1 MCPPQTPNM
10 SSSSSSSS
18 SRSWLLCYIE
28 LRFFVRIRRFLRS
41 KAAARKRRGPS
52 DGFDMESVKVVD
64 KEVVLQVMESE
75 SEDESAV
82 LQRSVKKLHF
92 GTWEEKEKAA
102 QEIQRLARE
111 DGKVRKLM
119 AELGVI
125 PVLVAM
131 VASEVACRQRVAVT
145 ALIELSNGSYT

>member
-1 MCPPQTPNM
+1 
-10 SSSSSSSS
+10 
-18 SRSWLLCYIE
+18 
-28 LRFFVRIRRFLRS
+28 
-41 KAAARKRRGPS
+41 
-52 DGFDMESVKVVD
+52 MESVKVVD